1 MKLINFYTLITT
13 PELSNRPLMTTS
25 ILSDNDKRLSLE
37 TTRNMLAA
45 IHGARAMNVP
55 VSKVRL
61 GIAVLDFVA
70 LEDGCRIFGMQKGQD
85 TQQILDVGALVFG
98 GFKACGMLAEFAKRV
113 GKEESA
119 ITVDDINIDEV
130 IAMLTDAFTIEAQM
144 ISGSEEGNRL
154 KKHPKLVAMQVEI
167 AKPMGKKEMEMEGKE
182 PEMEMEP
189 GEGMKHEMD
198 EGPEMEGIEDVLE
211 ALPEELKSK
220 LVKYLSK

>member
-1 MKLINFYTLITT
+1 MKLKKKI
-13 PELSNRPLMTTS
+13 
-25 ILSDNDKRLSLE
+25 
-37 TTRNMLAA
+37 
-45 IHGARAMNVP
+45 
-55 VSKVRL
+55 
-61 GIAVLDFVA
+61 
-70 LEDGCRIFGMQKGQD
+70 LEDIM
-85 TQQILDVGALVFG
+85 
-98 GFKACGMLAEFAKRV
+98 AEMDR
-113 GKEESA
+113 
-119 ITVDDINIDEV
+119 
-130 IAMLTDAFTIEAQM
+130 
-144 ISGSEEGNRL
+144 EEGNRL